1 MLLQNVMGQ
10 RTKGLT
16 CYYYDKVNIT
26 GRAIN
31 FIVWG
36 IFMDWFYLKFTAD
49 MGIVFV

>member
-26 GRAIN
+26 E
-31 FIVWG
+31 
-36 IFMDWFYLKFTAD
+36 LQEEQ
-49 MGIVFV
+49 